1 MFEKTLLKVFSL
13 LFHVSEYCDK
23 FYSIFKSLG
32 PPQRPTD
39 LNVDCPHS
47 AIILWR
53 PGFDGGAT
61 QDFMIEYSDNSSYWL
76 THHPQSVVSVDN
88 KFMSAQIHD
97 IRPNT
102 PYSFRI
108 RAKNSFGVAASDTTV
123 NCTRQSK

>member
-1 MFEKTLLKVFSL
+1 MNQLTTLQKTHQATFHIQILKF
-13 LFHVSEYCDK
+13 
-23 FYSIFKSLG
+23 IG
-32 PPQRPTD
+32 PPQSPTD
-39 LNVDCPHS
+39 LNVDCPRS
-47 AIILWR
+47 AIISWR

-61 QDFMIEYSDNSSYWL
+61 QDFVIEYSDNSSYWL

-88 KFMSAQIHD
+88 NFMSAQIHD

-123 NCTRQSK
+123 NCTWQSK